1 MTWNQISENI
11 LCNSEYYVNI
21 CNDVSNNDLLYDNL
35 VNQRTYF
42 RNYFTNT
49 FQFFSKYCN
58 INNSKSVYIYPA
70 IQYIYIIYTASIVYQ
85 NISCRLPLYH
95 RALVCQN
102 NLPPFSPYILRV
114 GHKHRIQ

>member
-1 MTWNQISENI
+1 MTWNQIGENI

-49 FQFFSKYCN
+49 FQFFSKSEIGFHVMGTKKHVKRNTTYE
-58 INNSKSVYIYPA
+58 
-70 IQYIYIIYTASIVYQ
+70 
-85 NISCRLPLYH
+85 
-95 RALVCQN
+95 
-102 NLPPFSPYILRV
+102 YILRKDV
-114 GHKHRIQ
+114 DFINDYNTI